1 MSIVDIL
8 QNRRETHFSVAYGV
22 RKIRFSPYLSDILFT
37 YGIVIRKSLVWSN
50 LVLLPYDPSGL
61 LQILFLENMYN
72 QNASV

>member
-50 LVLLPYDPSGL
+50 LVLLPYDPSEFYCL
-61 LQILFLENMYN
+61 MTLADCYKYC
-72 QNASV
+72 S